1 MFIYL
6 SLLSV
11 ACSVYA
17 SWSLFRRLW
26 IVGFARIQVG
36 GRNFGLPSRDSP
48 APGLSGPEH
57 PRDLYSYHL
66 GESKRSDGQAQHKK
80 VKCTILQKTS
90 MPRNYPCNNCR
101 YFPVWIGYDSYSQ
114 CNNCGYNCTS
124 CLGTAISHCVT
135 LTSQS
140 PALTI
145 GDLSIKVI
153 HRYFDVRL
161 TLGDGALQML
171 LYLWQELWSEE
182 KGNKRSL

>member
-1 MFIYL
+1 
-6 SLLSV
+6 
-11 ACSVYA
+11 
-17 SWSLFRRLW
+17 
-26 IVGFARIQVG
+26 
-36 GRNFGLPSRDSP
+36 
-48 APGLSGPEH
+48 
-57 PRDLYSYHL
+57 
-66 GESKRSDGQAQHKK
+66 
-80 VKCTILQKTS
+80 

-171 LYLWQELWSEE
+171 LYL
-182 KGNKRSL
+182 